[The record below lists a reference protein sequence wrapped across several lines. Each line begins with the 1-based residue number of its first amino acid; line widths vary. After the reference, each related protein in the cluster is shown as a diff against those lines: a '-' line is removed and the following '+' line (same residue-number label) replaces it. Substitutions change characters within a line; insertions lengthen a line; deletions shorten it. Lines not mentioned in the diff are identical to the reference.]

1 VVTTSTE
8 PTPSAES
15 TPTLSDGWLR
25 RRAQVVSEIERV
37 ALDLCNDRPPAEVGV
52 DEIAR
57 AAGISPRTFFRY
69 FRTRGDVFA
78 ALPLRH
84 TEYLCRS
91 AAARPPEESVLQAF
105 IGAAAE
111 GGDEFEDDLLRHW
124 AEAVLPA
131 LPIDSWSPAQ
141 LADAFGKVIV
151 EREQL
156 ADDDPIVRVWAAALT
171 STASWAFQQWM
182 VRGGSRT
189 EILADAWEI
198 LTQL

>member
-8 PTPSAES
+8 PTES

-25 RRAQVVSEIERV
+25 RRAQIVSEIERV

-57 AAGISPRTFFRY
+57 AAGISQRTFFRY

-84 TEYLCRS
+84 TEHLCRS
-91 AAARPPEESVLQAF
+91 AAARPRDESVLQAF
-105 IGAAAE
+105 IGAAE

-141 LADAFGKVIV
+141 LADAFAEVII
-151 EREQL
+151 ERERL
-156 ADDDPIVRVWAAALT
+156 AGDDPVVRIWAAALT
-171 STASWAFQQWM
+171 TTASWAFEEWM

-189 EILADAWEI
+189 RILADAWKI
-198 LTQL
+198 LAQL